1 VILVGRLGLLF
12 LLFAVNIFAQLLYIS
27 PAMDLALSVYE
38 PFFVS
43 QPIRPG
49 EIGLF
54 RVMNAASTIQI
65 ISFEVGPNMSLDQL
79 ALSTK
84 QAAMN
89 ERITGRIKI
98 VNIDCFFRWFSIEA
112 SGRIVQSFQLIF
124 LRSGRAYVSSYFAP
138 EEEFYTYLVPA
149 LLTVQSLKG
158 PTWFNHVDEKHG
170 YKLTVYEPFLPSEL
184 EEGEIGS
191 FIALDGT
198 KVGYI
203 QIVQEKLPR
212 RMKVD
217 EYADL
222 VEKNTLLKLNQ
233 YKLLSSRQN
242 LVEGNEFFWRIFS
255 FTQNQMNFKALQAHL
270 VVDQVAITLT
280 YLSSEE
286 NFEQFLP
293 AAVGTIFSFK
303 M

>member
-1 VILVGRLGLLF
+1 MGRLGLLF
-12 LLFAVNIFAQLLYIS
+12 LLFAASIFAQLLYIS

-38 PFFVS
+38 PFFIS
-43 QPIRPG
+43 QPQRPG

-54 RVMNAASTIQI
+54 RVMNAPSTIQI
-65 ISFEVGPNMSLDQL
+65 VSFEVGLNVTLDQL
-79 ALSTK
+79 ALSMK
-84 QAAMN
+84 QAAMK
-89 ERITGRIKI
+89 ERSTGRIKI
-98 VNIDCFFRWFSIEA
+98 ANLDCFFRWFSIET

-124 LRSGRAYVSSYFAP
+124 LRLGRAYVSSYFAP

-170 YKLTVYEPFLPSEL
+170 YKLMLYEPFQPVEVG
-184 EEGEIGS
+184 EGEIGS
-191 FIALDGT
+191 FAAVDEE

-203 QIVQEKLPR
+203 QIVQEKLPK

-217 EYADL
+217 EYANL
-222 VEKNTLLKLNQ
+222 VQMNTLLKLNQ
-233 YKLLSSRQN
+233 YKLFSSGQN
-242 LVEGNEFFWRIFS
+242 LVQGNDFFWRIFS
-255 FTQNQMNFKALQAHL
+255 FVQNEANLKALQVHA
-270 VVDQVAITLT
+270 VFDEVAITLT

-293 AAVGTIFSFK
+293 AAIGTIFSFK

>member
-1 VILVGRLGLLF
+1 MLVLF
-12 LLFAVNIFAQLLYIS
+12 TASIFAQLLYIS

-38 PFFVS
+38 PFFIS
-43 QPIRPG
+43 QPARPG

-54 RVMNAASTIQI
+54 RVMNASAVIQI
-65 ISFEVGPNMSLDQL
+65 ISFEVAPAVTLDQL
-79 ALSTK
+79 AVSTK

-89 ERITGRIKI
+89 ERSSGMIKI
-98 VNIDCFFRWFSIEA
+98 ANLDCFFRWFSIET

-124 LRSGRAYVSSYFAP
+124 LRLGRAYVSSYFAP

-158 PTWFNHVDEKHG
+158 ATWFNHVDERHG
-170 YKLTVYEPFLPSEL
+170 YKLMVYEPFKPAEV

-191 FIALDGT
+191 FIALDEG

-212 RMKVD
+212 PMKVN

-222 VEKNTLLKLNQ
+222 VERNTLSKLNQ
-233 YKLLSSRQN
+233 YKLFSSRQN

-255 FTQNQMNFKALQAHL
+255 FAQNQMNLKALQAHL
-270 VVDQVAITLT
+270 VTDQVAITLT

>member
-1 VILVGRLGLLF
+1 MARLGLLF
-12 LLFAVNIFAQLLYIS
+12 LLFAASIFAQLLYIS

-43 QPIRPG
+43 QPQRPG

-65 ISFEVGPNMSLDQL
+65 ISFEVGPAVTLDQL
-79 ALSTK
+79 AVSTK
-84 QAAMN
+84 QAAMK
-89 ERITGRIKI
+89 ERNTGRIKI
-98 VNIDCFFRWFSIEA
+98 ANLDCFFRWFSIET

-124 LRSGRAYVSSYFAP
+124 LRSAKAYVLTYFAP
-138 EEEFYTYLVPA
+138 EEEFYTHLVPA

-170 YKLTVYEPFLPSEL
+170 YKLIVYEPFQAAEAD
-184 EEGEIGS
+184 EGEIGS
-191 FIALDGT
+191 FIALDGA

-203 QIVQEKLPR
+203 QIVQEKLSR
-212 RMKVD
+212 NMKAE

-233 YKLLSSRQN
+233 YKLFSSRQN

-270 VVDQVAITLT
+270 VMDQVAVTLT

>member
-1 VILVGRLGLLF
+1 MGRLGLLF
-12 LLFAVNIFAQLLYIS
+12 LLFASSIFAQLLYIS

-38 PFFVS
+38 PFFIS
-43 QPIRPG
+43 QPQRPG

-65 ISFEVGPNMSLDQL
+65 ISFEVGPNVTLDQL
-79 ALSTK
+79 VLSTK
-84 QAAMN
+84 QAAMK
-89 ERITGRIKI
+89 ERSTGRIKI
-98 VNIDCFFRWFSIEA
+98 TNLDCFFRWFSIET
-112 SGRIVQSFQLIF
+112 SDRIVQSFQLIF

-170 YKLTVYEPFLPSEL
+170 YKLMVYEPFQPVEI

-191 FIALDGT
+191 FAAVDEE

-203 QIVQEKLPR
+203 QIVQEKLPK

-222 VEKNTLLKLNQ
+222 VERNTLLKLNQ
-233 YKLLSSRQN
+233 YKLFASGQN
-242 LVEGNEFFWRIFS
+242 LVQGNDFFWRIFS
-255 FTQNQMNFKALQAHL
+255 FVQNETNLKALQVH
-270 VVDQVAITLT
+270 VVFDEVAITLT
-280 YLSSEE
+280 YLSSEQG
-286 NFEQFLP
+286 FEQFLP
-293 AAVGTIFSFK
+293 AAVATIFSFS

>member
-1 VILVGRLGLLF
+1 MGRLGLLF
-12 LLFAVNIFAQLLYIS
+12 LLFTASIFAQLLYIS

-38 PFFVS
+38 PFFIS
-43 QPIRPG
+43 QPQRPG

-54 RVMNAASTIQI
+54 RVMNAASKIQI
-65 ISFEVGPNMSLDQL
+65 ISFEVGPNVTLDQL
-79 ALSTK
+79 VLSTK
-84 QAAMN
+84 QAAMK
-89 ERITGRIKI
+89 ERSTGRIKI
-98 VNIDCFFRWFSIEA
+98 TNLDCFFRWFSIET
-112 SGRIVQSFQLIF
+112 SDRIVQSFQLIF

-170 YKLTVYEPFLPSEL
+170 YKLMLYEPFQPAEV

-191 FIALDGT
+191 FIALDQA

-203 QIVQEKLPR
+203 QIVQEKLPK

-217 EYADL
+217 EYANL
-222 VEKNTLLKLNQ
+222 VEKNTLSKLNQ
-233 YKLLSSRQN
+233 YKLFSSRKN

-293 AAVGTIFSFK
+293 AAIGTIFSFR